1 MIIANFDFQDF
12 LAELARS
19 SESYSYASSFGN
31 FFRLVF
37 SILTIIGLWNM
48 FNKAGEPGWGAIIP
62 YYNTYLL
69 YKIADMKK
77 MFWLFL
83 ITSVTTVVLFF
94 VFIFAIIASLVSVST
109 YNSNGIYGLVGS
121 FMGFLIVFCA
131 AMVIGLVL
139 KIMNA
144 IKIAQVF
151 NLSGG
156 YAVGIIFL
164 PWLFYM
170 IIGLSKEIHYK
181 NRITSPQGFYGQGGY
196 YQNPGM
202 QNPYQQPYQ
211 QNVYQQN
218 MYQQQPYQQNP
229 YQQPNQQT
237 TYQQNNYQQNVYD
250 QNNAT
255 QAPYGQAP
263 YGQAPYSQ
271 TAEAQQAYD
280 AQQSP
285 YMNPSKEEV
294 WKNIYDENSNNIDQ

>member
-12 LAELARS
+12 LSEMMYSAEN
-19 SESYSYASSFGN
+19 YSYVSSFGN
-31 FFRLVF
+31 VLRLIFAV
-37 SILTIIGLWNM
+37 LTIIGLWNM

-83 ITSVTTVVLFF
+83 ITSITTVVLFF
-94 VFIFAIIASLVSVST
+94 VFIIAMVASIVSIGT
-109 YNSNGIYGLVGS
+109 YSSNGIYGLMGS
-121 FMGFLIVFCA
+121 FLGFSVVFLA
-131 AMVIGLVL
+131 AFVIGLVL

-170 IIGLSKEIHYK
+170 IIGLSKDIHYK
-181 NRITSPQGFYGQGGY
+181 NRIPAPQGFYGQGGY

-202 QNPYQQPYQ
+202 QNPYQQ
-211 QNVYQQN
+211 N
-218 MYQQQPYQQNP
+218 MYQQQTYQQDPYQQS
-229 YQQPNQQT
+229 YQQPGQQT
-237 TYQQNNYQQNVYD
+237 TYQQNNYQQNVYG
-250 QNNAT
+250 QNNAA

-271 TAEAQQAYD
+271 TAQAQSAYD

-285 YMNPSKEEV
+285 YLNPSKDEV